1 MLLFTCILSLASCSK
16 DDGDWD
22 AMKWEKNNYE
32 EALTPSFGKA
42 IGVPK
47 LGGTYTFKCK
57 NYKNFWI
64 VYVNEQVRD
73 KTIKYVPAY
82 DDKLYSEVKGS
93 FTSSKVEGNTLT
105 VTFAPNETQDGRY
118 VRVEVSAGDI
128 FDRIIFVQKPEKK
141 PLPCHPQGAGVP
153 ACCVW
158 GDSGV
163 FPFPS
168 PRQQRV
174 NDCRLYNQ
182 RYVIYEVISFL
193 YRRSRTFFT
202 ANGGLFAFAPFQPAI
217 RQARRGMAENIRELA
232 LEILPAAY

>member
-1 MLLFTCILSLASCSK
+1 MKKRLFAAMLLFTCILSLTSCSK

-64 VYVNEQVRD
+64 
-73 KTIKYVPAY
+73 
-82 DDKLYSEVKGS
+82 DDKPYSEVKGS
-93 FTSSKVEGNTLT
+93 YTSSKVEGNTLT

-128 FDRIIFVQKPEKK
+128 SDKIIFVQKPE
-141 PLPCHPQGAGVP
+141 
-153 ACCVW
+153 
-158 GDSGV
+158 
-163 FPFPS
+163 
-168 PRQQRV
+168 
-174 NDCRLYNQ
+174 
-182 RYVIYEVISFL
+182 
-193 YRRSRTFFT
+193 
-202 ANGGLFAFAPFQPAI
+202 
-217 RQARRGMAENIRELA
+217 
-232 LEILPAAY
+232 

>member
-1 MLLFTCILSLASCSK
+1 MKKRLFATMLLFTCILSLASCSK

-93 FTSSKVEGNTLT
+93 FTS
-105 VTFAPNETQDGRY
+105 
-118 VRVEVSAGDI
+118 
-128 FDRIIFVQKPEKK
+128 
-141 PLPCHPQGAGVP
+141 
-153 ACCVW
+153 
-158 GDSGV
+158 
-163 FPFPS
+163 
-168 PRQQRV
+168 
-174 NDCRLYNQ
+174 
-182 RYVIYEVISFL
+182 
-193 YRRSRTFFT
+193 
-202 ANGGLFAFAPFQPAI
+202 
-217 RQARRGMAENIRELA
+217 
-232 LEILPAAY
+232 

>member
-1 MLLFTCILSLASCSK
+1 MKKRLFATMLLFTCILSLASCSK

-128 FDRIIFVQKPEKK
+128 LIESYLCRNLNK
-141 PLPCHPQGAGVP
+141 
-153 ACCVW
+153 
-158 GDSGV
+158 S
-163 FPFPS
+163 PS
-168 PRQQRV
+168 PAIPNGQEFLLAV
-174 NDCRLYNQ
+174 FGEIAVYSPFHHLGSSGGMIVGCTTND
-182 RYVIYEVISFL
+182 
-193 YRRSRTFFT
+193 
-202 ANGGLFAFAPFQPAI
+202 
-217 RQARRGMAENIRELA
+217 M
-232 LEILPAAY
+232 